1 MARAPSGSVA
11 VTAGVA
17 SGGLHLARRVRTPA
31 LARLSRQQWAS
42 HGEGNRGRAEPGW
55 EPSVRRRCGQRQG
68 SLRPGTLPP
77 PLGLRRSPTP
87 PRGLPPAAW
96 AQVSHWKGIS
106 HRDLKQL

>member
-17 SGGLHLARRVRTPA
+17 SGGLHLARRVQTPA

-55 EPSVRRRCGQRQG
+55 EPSVRRRCGRRQG
-68 SLRPGTLPP
+68 SLRPGTLP
-77 PLGLRRSPTP
+77 RRTQAITDAPT
-87 PRGLPPAAW
+87 
-96 AQVSHWKGIS
+96 
-106 HRDLKQL
+106 